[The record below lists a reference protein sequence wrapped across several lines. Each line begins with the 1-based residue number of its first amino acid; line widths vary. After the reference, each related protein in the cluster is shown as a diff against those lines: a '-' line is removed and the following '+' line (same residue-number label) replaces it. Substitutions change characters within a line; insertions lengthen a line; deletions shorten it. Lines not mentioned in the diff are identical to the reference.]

1 MSVARQP
8 GSPSPERLRIRRH
21 FLKAPT
27 RLQLASG
34 NRNGEARTSPV
45 STDEIGKQGTG
56 MTPGNPKLSSEN
68 GSFTQIHDDAPADE
82 RQPVSIDYLIQQLK
96 ETADKLVRDQA
107 NRGDVKLLSTA
118 LKELRYAFKVFAP
131 YRHRRKV
138 TVFGSARLEREHP
151 AYQQAVTFSRQIV
164 EAGYMVI
171 TGAASGI
178 MEAGHVGAG
187 REHSLGVNILLP
199 FEQAANA
206 VIAGDIKLMHL
217 KYFFTRKLLFVK
229 ESDAIALFPGGFG
242 TLDEGFEV
250 LTLVQTGKS
259 HLFPIVM
266 VDEPGGDYWRLW
278 RRYLEDVLLARGL
291 ISPADLALF
300 KVTDSVDEAVAEV
313 LNFYRVYHSMR
324 YVNGHLVLR
333 LQWPLPEQVFQAICA
348 EFADITL
355 DGVFEQTS
363 ALPQEANDPHV
374 ADLPRLRFRFDRKS
388 LGRLRMLI
396 NTINRDG

>member
-1 MSVARQP
+1 M
-8 GSPSPERLRIRRH
+8 GM
-21 FLKAPT
+21 KAKGNNKAKDP
-27 RLQLASG
+27 QL
-34 NRNGEARTSPV
+34 
-45 STDEIGKQGTG
+45 
-56 MTPGNPKLSSEN
+56 
-68 GSFTQIHDDAPADE
+68 GSFTAINDDAHPDE
-82 RQPVSIDYLIQQLK
+82 RQPVSIEHLVQQLR
-96 ETADKLVRDQA
+96 ETADKLIRDQA

-131 YRHRRKV
+131 YRSRRKV
-138 TVFGSARLEREHP
+138 TVFGSARLSADHP
-151 AYQQAVTFSRQIV
+151 AYQQAVAFSRRIV

-187 REHSLGVNILLP
+187 RENSIGVNILLP
-199 FEQAANA
+199 FEQSANSI
-206 VIAGDIKLMHL
+206 IAGDLKLMHL

-242 TLDEGFEV
+242 TQDEGFEV

-266 VDEPGGDYWRLW
+266 LDEAGGDYWKIW
-278 RRYLEDVLLARGL
+278 QRYIEEVLLARHM

-324 YVNGHLVLR
+324 YVGSDLVLR
-333 LQWPLPEQVFQAICA
+333 LHHALPESLLERIRQ
-348 EFADITL
+348 EYADIVVAGT
-355 DGVFEQTS
+355 FEQTA
-363 ALPQEANDPHV
+363 ALPEEANDTHV
-374 ADLPRLRFRFDRKS
+374 ADLPRLRFRFDRRS

-396 NTINRDG
+396 DTINRAG